1 MVLFNGVTFQF
12 LWIVDCKWA
21 EWSEWSCCSQTCAEG
36 VRTRTRNEN
45 QIAQNGGKPCLGK
58 KVESESCHYGPC
70 PGKILENVSSK
81 QNIKPFKLLFWFVRM
96 HKESECH
103 FEEWCY
109 IQQHL

>member
-1 MVLFNGVTFQF
+1 MFNVYVINFQC
-12 LWIVDCKWA
+12 LWTVDCQWDSQG
-21 EWSEWSCCSQTCAEG
+21 WSEWSCCSQTCAEG

-81 QNIKPFKLLFWFVRM
+81 QNKALNYFSYL
-96 HKESECH
+96 
-103 FEEWCY
+103 
-109 IQQHL
+109 